1 MSVRTAV
8 YGKGGIGKSTVSA
21 NLSFCLAQRGLR
33 TLHVGCDPKHD
44 SARPL
49 VHGDMETVIDYTAR
63 TPPSRRRAEDIV
75 VEGANGVL
83 CVEAGGPEPGVGC
96 AGKGIMTMFRTLEA
110 LGIDDSEATV
120 YDVLGDVVCGGFAVP
135 MRKGFADCI
144 IIVTSG
150 EPMSLYAANNI
161 MRGEMGFEEGHGKIA
176 GLVLNRRGTILEEKL
191 IGRFSE
197 ATGIP
202 VITDIPRS
210 ELFQDAERHR
220 MTVCEVFPNSRE
232 AAIFHDLADR
242 VISIGKGSVG
252 TYSPHPLTDAQMD
265 LLLLGEDVGM
275 GEYRKRS
282 ETGPGAPMRHVPRRR
297 IGKGPIGALI
307 ECSKVTDIPTVIHG
321 TGSCA
326 FTMMNEATERKLDS
340 IGYGCTKTP
349 SQDMVSCSSMR
360 PQDGIRGGVDR
371 LRGSLE
377 DLIEDG
383 HDDIMVVTTCISD
396 MIGDDIGP
404 LVDSL
409 TSSHPGT
416 RIRVIDSAGMDSGGD
431 GHMDVLKKLSELIEC
446 PPRTDTDTVALV
458 DDTFIILNEG
468 RNREFA
474 YDLLSMMGMRSAPG
488 FLDNCDSEDI
498 RELGRASV
506 AVLGDLNHHNIELKD
521 MLESRGV
528 RFMGSP
534 LPKGYHA
541 TIGWLTELGDITDRR
556 DRAASAVSRIEGSYK
571 ECLER
576 NIPRLSGRKVCILS
590 DDVDSIAWMADTLT
604 DVRGLD
610 LSIHTVGV
618 GDPLCLPQSPVSH
631 PDIGSAKRLVI
642 ERGYDIVIGTDRLT
656 DGIGTMTMRP
666 PDTCI
671 SHRASMLLMER
682 LANILESDDTLA
694 WRTWGGEDAQ

>member
-21 NLSFCLAQRGLR
+21 NLSFCLAGKGLR

-49 VHGDMETVIDYTAR
+49 VHGDLETVIDYTAR

-110 LGIDDSEATV
+110 LGIDDAEATV

-161 MRGEMGFEEGHGKIA
+161 MRGEKGFEEGKGKVA
-176 GLVLNRRGTILEEKL
+176 GLVLNRRGTKLEEDL
-191 IGRFSE
+191 VRRFSE
-197 ATGIP
+197 ATGVP
-202 VITDIPRS
+202 VIADIPRS

-220 MTVCEVFPNSRE
+220 MTVCEVFPRSRE

-242 VISIGKGSVG
+242 VVSIGEGSIG
-252 TYSPHPLTDAQMD
+252 TFSPRPLTDGQMD

-275 GEYRKRS
+275 GGYSK
-282 ETGPGAPMRHVPRRR
+282 PGNVDQNAPMRHVPRRR

-340 IGYGCTKTP
+340 VGAGCSKAP

-360 PQDGIRGGVDR
+360 PSDGIRGGVGILAD
-371 LRGSLE
+371 SLE
-377 DLIEDG
+377 GLIDEG
-383 HDDIMVVTTCISD
+383 NDDIMVVTTCISD
-396 MIGDDIGP
+396 MIGDDIGS
-404 LVDSL
+404 LVDSME
-409 TSSHPGT
+409 SSHPGV

-431 GHMDVLKKLSELIEC
+431 GHMDALRKLSELIEC
-446 PPRTDTDTVALV
+446 PSGTDADTVALV
-458 DDTFIILNEG
+458 DDTFILLNKG

-474 YDLLSMMGMRSAPG
+474 YGLLSMMGMRPAPG
-488 FLDNCDSEDI
+488 FLDNCDSDDI

-521 MLESRGV
+521 VLESKGI
-528 RFMGSP
+528 RFIGSP
-534 LPKGYHA
+534 LPMGYHE
-541 TIGWLTELGDITDRR
+541 TVGWLTELGDITDRR
-556 DRAASAVSRIEGSYK
+556 DRAASAVSKIEGSYR
-571 ECLER
+571 ECLNR
-576 NIPRLSGRKVCILS
+576 NIPRLTGRRVCILS
-590 DDVDSIAWMADTLT
+590 DDADSVTWMAWTLA
-604 DVRGLD
+604 DVKGLD
-610 LSIHTVGV
+610 LSVHTVRIEG
-618 GDPLCLPQSPVSH
+618 PLDIPQSPVSH
-631 PDIGSAKRLVI
+631 RDAGSARKTVI
-642 ERGYDIVIGTDRLT
+642 EGGYDIVIGTDRLT

-671 SHRASMLLMER
+671 SHRASMLLMEN
-682 LANILESDDTLA
+682 LANVLESDGTLA
-694 WRTWGGEDAQ
+694 WRTWGGADAQ